1 MVSKHKLKNSEKEKT
16 YGNAQGTAAMLNRA
30 EDLELPVFLVGTAL
44 VTFFF
49 VTQDYASFC
58 VCS

>member
-44 VTFFF
+44 VTF
-49 VTQDYASFC
+49 SL
-58 VCS
+58 